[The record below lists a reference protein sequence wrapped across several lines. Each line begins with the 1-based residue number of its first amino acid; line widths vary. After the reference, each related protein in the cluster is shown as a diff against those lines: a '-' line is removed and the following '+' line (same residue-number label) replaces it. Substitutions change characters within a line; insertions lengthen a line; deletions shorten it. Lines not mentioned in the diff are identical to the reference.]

1 MRTAVLFA
9 GQGSQTVGM
18 GKDMY
23 EEYPEFREVFDLLT
37 EEQKKIAWE
46 GPEDVLADT
55 ANTQPILLAF
65 GLGVYRILEKAGFR
79 PDMGAGLS
87 LGEYTALAAAGV
99 FDPEEAVS
107 LVTYRAQEMKKAAA
121 GVNPEMI
128 AVMGLST
135 EAVNACCQQVSESD
149 EVTGIAE
156 ITNLNCPGQVI
167 VSGDAEAVEAVSE
180 AALAAGAKRCMKLN
194 VSGPFHTS
202 YMKPAGEALAERFQ
216 TVDWQEPAFPV
227 LYNFRGD
234 YKGEEDTISD
244 LLIQQVSH
252 GVQMESILRK
262 MVESGVEQVVEIGP
276 GKTLA
281 GFLRKIDRSIDCI
294 SISTAEDVQKVLT
307 LLQDGQEEA

>member
-1 MRTAVLFA
+1 MKTAVLFA

-18 GKDMY
+18 GKDIY

-46 GPEDVLADT
+46 GPEEVLADT
-55 ANTQPILLAF
+55 ANTQPIMLAF
-65 GLGVYRILEKAGFR
+65 GLGVYRILQKAGFR

-87 LGEYTALAAAGV
+87 LGEYTALAAAG
-99 FDPEEAVS
+99 EMTASEAVA

-128 AVMGLST
+128 AVMGLSEEET
-135 EAVNACCQQVSESD
+135 AACCRRVTESA
-149 EVTGIAE
+149 ETTGIAE

-167 VSGDAEAVEAVSE
+167 VSGDAEAVEKVSE
-180 AALAAGAKRCMKLN
+180 EALTAGAKRCMKLK

-202 YMKPAGEALAERFQ
+202 YMEPAGEALAERFQ
-216 TVDWQEPAFPV
+216 AVDWKEPEFPI
-227 LYNFRGD
+227 LYN
-234 YKGEEDTISD
+234 YKGDFKSATDTTSE
-244 LLIQQVSH
+244 LLVKQVSH

-262 MVESGVEQVVEIGP
+262 MVGSGVEQVVEIGP

-281 GFLRKIDRSIDCI
+281 GFLRKIDRSVPCI
-294 SISTAEDVQKVLT
+294 SISTVEDIRQAWS
-307 LLQDGQEEA
+307 LLSDGQEDA